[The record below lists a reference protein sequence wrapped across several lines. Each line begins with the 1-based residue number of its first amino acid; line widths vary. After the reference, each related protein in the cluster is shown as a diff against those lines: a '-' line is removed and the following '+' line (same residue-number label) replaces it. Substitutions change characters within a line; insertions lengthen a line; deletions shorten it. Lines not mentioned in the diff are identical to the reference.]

1 MKKDCYFHGEERD
14 MGATIQL
21 CNYYTSFEAAV
32 YAKCEGCPRYIKR
45 SEVDRVV
52 RDFVERKRHDL
63 S

>member
-1 MKKDCYFHGEERD
+1 MKRDCYFYGEELD
-14 MGATIQL
+14 MGATIKL
-21 CNYYTSFEAAV
+21 CNYHKSFEEAV

-52 RDFVERKRHDL
+52 RDFVERSDHDL